1 MNKNQTIEL
10 LEKQLPGFY
19 SVDQVIELIKG
30 IEAEEGNAPFDIAAL
45 VEVITEH
52 INNQIGGMSSDD
64 ACDFSSAEFS
74 LSYNTIELDGVDLEA
89 RNISSEAVDGL
100 EHVIEDFL
108 KGTKD
113 YELIEY
119 KTILRGGLSKNEV
132 AEQISD

>member
-1 MNKNQTIEL
+1 MNKNETIEL

-30 IEAEEGNAPFDIAAL
+30 IEDGTDVTEPDITAL

-52 INNQIGGMSSDD
+52 INNQIGGMDSDN

-89 RNISSEAVDGL
+89 RNIASEAIDGL

-113 YELIEY
+113 
-119 KTILRGGLSKNEV
+119 
-132 AEQISD
+132 

>member
-1 MNKNQTIEL
+1 MNKNETIEL

-30 IEAEEGNAPFDIAAL
+30 IEGAGEGFNIPAL
-45 VEVITEH
+45 VEVIAEH
-52 INNQIGGMSSDD
+52 INNQIGGMDSDN

-74 LSYNTIELDGVDLEA
+74 LSYNTIELDGVDLES

-113 YELIEY
+113 
-119 KTILRGGLSKNEV
+119 
-132 AEQISD
+132 

>member
-1 MNKNQTIEL
+1 MKKDQMIEL
-10 LEKQLPGFY
+10 LEKQLPGYY
-19 SVDQVIELIKG
+19 SVDQVIQLIKD
-30 IEAEEGNAPFDIAAL
+30 IEGGTNDFDIQAL

-52 INNQIGGMSSDD
+52 ISNQIGGMDSDN

-74 LSYNTIELDGVDLEA
+74 LSGNYIELDGVDLES

-113 YELIEY
+113 
-119 KTILRGGLSKNEV
+119 
-132 AEQISD
+132 

>member
-1 MNKNQTIEL
+1 MASKNETIEL

-30 IEAEEGNAPFDIAAL
+30 IEAEEGNAPFDIQAL
-45 VEVITEH
+45 VEVIAEH
-52 INNQIGGMSSDD
+52 INNQIGGMNSDN

-74 LSYNTIELDGVDLEA
+74 LSGNYIELDCVDLEA

-108 KGTKD
+108 KGTK
-113 YELIEY
+113 E
-119 KTILRGGLSKNEV
+119 
-132 AEQISD
+132 